1 MKDRIIFLDIDGVLN
16 TKSYRESPDVDYYN
30 DFISDYNMRF
40 LKHIVMT
47 TDAKICL
54 TSIWRT
60 YWSPSKLQFD
70 KSGEYINRIF
80 ERYALEIYDKTP
92 ALNNDRDA
100 EITAYLEE
108 NGQAVKSYVIIDDF
122 DFKWSDCNKKH
133 LVKTDDENGLN
144 EKTAEAAK
152 QILLGD
158 YTEMRYV
165 DKEWAEV
172 CAIIEDAVGKDIFGI
187 YFKTLKAVCYYP
199 DSKVLFLSCRSF
211 FRKIIEDS
219 ENFSDVLDR
228 AIRIIFDEDIKY
240 VIEDAGVEDYCFT
253 MLSCDASEG
262 KIKPVTRITY
272 DPFAVYDD
280 FPDIRAQKIKEK
292 LSRQLRRRPEHVFH
306 SESISTELLLRTL
319 IIFANVAETSGI
331 REFIKV
337 TKNGNCIE
345 VYSKGANEFLID
357 RVESV
362 KKIFL
367 ASDYNRHVIRN
378 YTKEKRYV
386 SAPFHVRPSVASSSS
401 EDEFYANID
410 SYFTLFSLICTKK
423 AVCIENIKDGIF
435 SRVVYKKGIDTN
447 GNETGVTDK
456 ENGSYISFENFH
468 ENEISSEE
476 IIETLENIA
485 LIYTVKTIFS
495 DPENDI
501 LLTFDYAS
509 IGTYLDKQ
517 FDLKHKSFFAKVKG
531 SGKDRYTSNFYNAT
545 VEVGFQF
552 SHGNG
557 FVKSFYNFS
566 LLPTENSA
574 LIDKL
579 YKTVVDKLNSWL
591 DGKTTKHRFTVHD
604 IKYNCEIILVINTDD
619 DGVSWEPMRAEPVN
633 ERRMISDMIEDCFN
647 NFLYWLDD
655 RDQVELITLIFDM
668 FNKKDEEANE
678 NLFPDGMK

>member
-100 EITAYLEE
+100 EITAWLED
-108 NGQAVKSYVIIDDF
+108 NSHVNSYVIIDDF
-122 DFKWSDCNKKH
+122 DFKWSDCNRKH
-133 LVKTDDENGLN
+133 LVKTDDENGLSE
-144 EKTAEAAK
+144 EKVKEAI

-219 ENFSDVLDR
+219 ENFSDVLNR
-228 AIRIIFDEDIKY
+228 AVRIVFDEDIEY
-240 VIEDAGVEDYCFT
+240 TIEDEGVEDYCLT
-253 MLSCDASEG
+253 LLPYDTPEG
-262 KIKPVTRITY
+262 KIKPVTRKITY
-272 DPFAVYDD
+272 DPFAVYDKY
-280 FPDIRAQKIKEK
+280 PDIRAQKIKEK
-292 LSRQLRRRPEHVFH
+292 LSKQLRRQPERIFH
-306 SESISTELLLRTL
+306 SENISTELLYRAL

-331 REFIKV
+331 SEFIKV
-337 TKNGNCIE
+337 TKNGSCIE
-345 VYSKGANEFLID
+345 IYSKDTTELLID
-357 RVESV
+357 KVESV

-386 SAPFHVRPSVASSSS
+386 SAPFHVRPSVASSSV

-423 AVCIENIKDGIF
+423 AVCIENTKDGIF

-447 GNETGVTDK
+447 GIETGVTDK
-456 ENGSYISFENFH
+456 KDGSYISFENFH
-468 ENEISSEE
+468 ENEISNEK
-476 IIETLENIA
+476 IIEILENIA
-485 LIYTVKTIFS
+485 LIFGVKTIFS
-495 DPENDI
+495 DPENEV
-501 LLTFDYAS
+501 LLTFDYAN
-509 IGTYLDKQ
+509 IGAYLDKH
-517 FDLKHKSFFAKVKG
+517 FDLKNKSFFAKVKG
-531 SGKDRYTSNFYNAT
+531 SGKDRYTSNLYNAT

-552 SHGNG
+552 LHGNG

-566 LLPTENSA
+566 LLPAENSV
-574 LIDKL
+574 LVDKL

-591 DGKTTKHRFTVHD
+591 DGKTTTHSFTMRD
-604 IKYNCEIILVINTDD
+604 IKENCAIVLNIKTDD
-619 DGVSWEPMRAEPVN
+619 DGEAWEPMRAEPIN

-655 RDQVELITLIFDM
+655 IDPVELINLVFDIFKAKGNKTTDM
-668 FNKKDEEANE
+668 
-678 NLFPDGMK
+678 LFPDGIK